1 MRKLPE
7 YSQFNIE
14 VTASKYENGYHAT
27 FKDTSGQYLPDYKS
41 KLTPSQWQ
49 KASVYLNRT
58 LIPFCGY
65 SYTVKPEYLKEAVY
79 KIR

>member
-14 VTASKYENGYHAT
+14 VTTSKYGNGFHPSFT
-27 FKDTSGQYLPDYKS
+27 DTEGNALPQYKS